1 MTERIGTRAMRD
13 RSLDSG
19 LSSPGS
25 QVSDDSEF
33 IDTGNLHRSR
43 SSRYM
48 SFDRSSLKCS
58 LNKSVNDLQS
68 EAQYL
73 ASMVSDLSSTKTM
86 RKRRTEVSS
95 LSISARRQ
103 RSMERLGSYAPIAP
117 GESVW
122 GHKFDELMARLRG
135 CEVDSKGE
143 ETSNYENTKSK
154 SHGTLLEASPEE
166 SRPVKTVRMV
176 EEDFVDNSNID
187 DSGISDSNVSK
198 DSDDNDL
205 KTEGDNSTKSAI
217 QSDSQS
223 KEKDDACCKEV
234 VVENVQQTYS
244 AVQQT
249 EHQPI
254 ESVVTAPK
262 PVTAKMGRSMTEAL
276 RKTQSKP
283 TELKSI
289 LRSIAFHSPDIA
301 TYNMPLGNLRRT
313 DSSKLYKSSFFQ
325 R

>member
-1 MTERIGTRAMRD
+1 MTERIGSRPMRD

-25 QVSDDSEF
+25 QVSDDSEY
-33 IDTGNLHRSR
+33 IDTHNLHRTR

-58 LNKSVNDLQS
+58 LNKSVNDLQT

-73 ASMVSDLSSTKTM
+73 ATMVSDLSSTKTM
-86 RKRRTEVSS
+86 RRRKTEVSS

-103 RSMERLGSYAPIAP
+103 RSMERLCSYAPTAP

-135 CEVDSKGE
+135 CEVDKNE
-143 ETSNYENTKSK
+143 DNTQHVDMKSQ
-154 SHGTLLEASPEE
+154 SHGTLLETPEE
-166 SRPVKTVRMV
+166 IRHEKVVALAAECDARI
-176 EEDFVDNSNID
+176 ID

-205 KTEGDNSTKSAI
+205 KTECDTSTVTWEIDNTTEQKEEDVSS
-217 QSDSQS
+217 SD
-223 KEKDDACCKEV
+223 DV
-234 VVENVQQTYS
+234 LVEHVQQTYS

-254 ESVVTAPK
+254 ESVVDTPK
-262 PVTAKMGRSMTEAL
+262 PVTGRMGRSVTEDL
-276 RKTQSKP
+276 QRTKP

-289 LRSIAFHSPDIA
+289 LRSISFHRPDIA
-301 TYNMPLGNLRRT
+301 TYNMPLGTLRRT
-313 DSSKLYKSSFFQ
+313 DSSKLHKL
-325 R
+325 